1 MYSECHGS
9 SVASV
14 KQPASLRGYAAAVTA
29 LGQARECEVVLSP
42 AVALGVPPVENFL
55 RPLPRLMR
63 AENVV
68 ILAIDVLSSR
78 LRALH

>member
-1 MYSECHGS
+1 ML
-9 SVASV
+9 
-14 KQPASLRGYAAAVTA
+14 SLAA
-29 LGQARECEVVLSP
+29 

-68 ILAIDVLSSR
+68 ILAIVVLSSR